1 MAGQC
6 WFVYHDW
13 IPAFEALS
21 PAELGRLTMCALKYS
36 AHGEEPELLGS
47 ERYTWPLIKSQ
58 IDRDKARY
66 DEIVQKRSAAGKK
79 SHSKSY
85 QVISNDNTSYQEKEK
100 EKEKE
105 KENKK
110 ENEKREV
117 KRFAPPDL
125 DAVRAYC
132 QERGNAVDPIRF
144 IDYYTANG
152 WHVGKNP
159 MKDWKAAVRT
169 WERNGFA
176 PASPPAKKKQFTAQA
191 DYIPPKPKLT
201 VAEINALVDKI

>member
-36 AHGEEPELLGS
+36 AHGEEPELSGS

-66 DEIVQKRSAAGKK
+66 DEITQKRSAAGKK

-85 QVISNDNTSYQEKEK
+85 QMITNDITCYQEKENK
-100 EKEKE
+100 KEKE

-117 KRFAPPDL
+117 KRFAPPTL
-125 DAVRAYC
+125 DEVQAYC
-132 QERGNAVDPIRF
+132 EERGNNVDPDRF
-144 IDYYTANG
+144 IDYYTSNG
-152 WHVGKNP
+152 WRVGKNP
-159 MKDWKAAVRT
+159 MKDWKAAVRS
-169 WERNGFA
+169 WERSDNSPA
-176 PASPPAKKKQFTAQA
+176 PFKEKRV
-191 DYIPPKPKLT
+191 LT
-201 VAEINALVDKI
+201 FMDL

>member
-36 AHGEEPELLGS
+36 AHGEEPELSGS

-66 DEIVQKRSAAGKK
+66 DEITQKRSAAGKK

-85 QVISNDNTSYQEKEK
+85 QMISNDIICYQEKENK
-100 EKEKE
+100 KEKE

-117 KRFAPPDL
+117 KRFAPPTL
-125 DAVRAYC
+125 DEVQAYC
-132 QERGNAVDPIRF
+132 SERGNSVDPERF
-144 IDYYTANG
+144 LDYYTSNG
-152 WHVGKNP
+152 WKVGKNP
-159 MKDWKAAVRT
+159 MKDWKAAVRS
-169 WERNGFA
+169 WERSDSVSPA
-176 PASPPAKKKQFTAQA
+176 PFKEKRV
-191 DYIPPKPKLT
+191 LT
-201 VAEINALVDKI
+201 FMDL